1 MSQQQLLEKVVPV
14 LTGLGIEYMI
24 TGSIASSMQGEPR
37 STHDIDLVVQI
48 PSNAIGPLLDAF
60 PMPDFLLQ
68 EEAIR
73 DALRHRSMFNL
84 LSLNDGEKVDFWIFA
99 DDPFDQSRF
108 RRRQKNRLGSVEV
121 QVSAPEDTILA
132 KLRWAKLSGGSEKQM
147 KDARRIYQLQGDSL
161 DQSYLRHWA
170 VQIGVEDLREE
181 LQRAA
186 KSSDA

>member
-14 LTGLGIEYMI
+14 LEGLGIEYMI

-48 PSNAIGPLLDAF
+48 PSNAIGPLLNAF

-84 LSLNDGEKVDFWIFA
+84 LSLNDGEKVDFWILT
-99 DDPFDQSRF
+99 DDAFDQSRF
-108 RRRQKNRLGSVEV
+108 RRRQKNRLGSIEV

-147 KDARRIYQLQGDSL
+147 KDARRVYELQGASL
-161 DQSYLRHWA
+161 DQSYLRIWAGRIGVDDLWQA
-170 VQIGVEDLREE
+170 VQ
-181 LQRAA
+181 QSA
-186 KSSDA
+186 KFPDA